1 MDKIKHLF
9 EQIKDF
15 SHYRYRLT
23 KEQKSLVDEDKLND
37 DVFKQIKDFKFRE
50 LTEEQ
55 ESLIVKL
62 IINKE
67 LKERYKE
74 YAKGGFGTTFKAVW
88 KEGPISN
95 WNYDN
100 NQWKRSGKKE
110 VALKC
115 LHNSQGI
122 TTEFLK
128 EVESNC
134 LVLNSGYI
142 VRCFEPK
149 NADNDDDLLGIEYSE
164 STRVDFTKLDIN
176 SEDYT

>member
-55 ESLIVKL
+55 ESLIDKL

-74 YAKGGFGTTFKAVW
+74 YGLC
-88 KEGPISN
+88 EN
-95 WNYDN
+95 C
-100 NQWKRSGKKE
+100 KRP
-110 VALKC
+110 C
-115 LHNSQGI
+115 TN
-122 TTEFLK
+122 
-128 EVESNC
+128 
-134 LVLNSGYI
+134 
-142 VRCFEPK
+142 
-149 NADNDDDLLGIEYSE
+149 
-164 STRVDFTKLDIN
+164 
-176 SEDYT
+176 